1 VGEAAAVVEVVEEEM
16 VVEEGPGLVDVP
28 DRGAPG
34 APSGGSGSSA
44 LGHGNWTPGGHA
56 LGS

>member
-1 VGEAAAVVEVVEEEM
+1 VAEVAEEEM
-16 VVEEGPGLVDVP
+16 AVEEGPRLEDIP

-34 APSGGSGSSA
+34 APSGGSRSSA